1 MKLLKLRHMAGL
13 PALCLLC
20 FGAMAQPAAAAEPAA
35 MPPPD
40 VVFESSVGDVTFPH
54 ARHLKMGCQ
63 TCHHQI
69 RAGSL
74 QTPHPDYMDSTWIH
88 CDTCHSEEAASG
100 GAYYKCSLCH
110 HSEPGNIADETLS
123 AKVVTHKSCWKCH
136 QSGTGPD
143 ASKGCGDCHVKD
155 TAQ

>member
-1 MKLLKLRHMAGL
+1 MKLHKLLSLVRP
-13 PALCLLC
+13 PALMWLLL
-20 FGAMAQPAAAAEPAA
+20 AAAIPASQAAEPAA

-40 VVFESSVGDVTFPH
+40 VVFESSIGNVTFPH

-69 RAGSL
+69 KAGPL
-74 QTPHPDYMDSTWIH
+74 QTPHPDYLDSTWIH

-110 HSEPGNIADETLS
+110 HSDPSDIADETLS
-123 AKVVTHKSCWKCH
+123 SKVVTHKSCWKCH
-136 QSGTGPD
+136 QSGTGPE
-143 ASKGCGDCHVKD
+143 ASKGCGDCHRKN
-155 TAQ
+155 TGQ